1 MPNTLGQE
9 AIREFR
15 MDVCRV
21 AARRFAE
28 LGYAGVTLRALADE
42 LGCSRMT
49 PYRYFKDKADI
60 LAAVRAD
67 GFRRLADLGETTA
80 RAESDPMRRVEAL
93 SRAYLRF
100 AAEEPDSY
108 RLMFEFPEKLGARPT
123 AELHRQAVRS
133 QLPLFEAVRE
143 ARRAGVIDGNP
154 MTVTHLLWAAL
165 HGLASLHLSDKLQMG
180 RSFEELSDEL
190 VTLLSR
196 LARRGPTDNRA
207 ME

>member
-60 LAAVRAD
+60 LAAVRAE
-67 GFRRLADLGETTA
+67 GFRRLAEREEAAASGA
-80 RAESDPMRRVEAL
+80 SGPMQRVEAV

-100 AAEEPDSY
+100 AADEPDSY
-108 RLMFEFPEKLGARPT
+108 RLMFEFPEKALSSSATP
-123 AELHRQAVRS
+123 ELRRQATRS
-133 QLPLFEAVRE
+133 QLPLLEAIRE
-143 ARRAGVIDGNP
+143 AGRAGVIDGDTA
-154 MTVTHLLWAAL
+154 TVAHLLWAAL
-165 HGLASLHLSDKLQMG
+165 HGLVALHLSNHLQLG
-180 RSFEELSDEL
+180 RGFEELSDAL
-190 VTLLSR
+190 LTLLAGTMRIVPGSV
-196 LARRGPTDNRA
+196 P
-207 ME
+207 